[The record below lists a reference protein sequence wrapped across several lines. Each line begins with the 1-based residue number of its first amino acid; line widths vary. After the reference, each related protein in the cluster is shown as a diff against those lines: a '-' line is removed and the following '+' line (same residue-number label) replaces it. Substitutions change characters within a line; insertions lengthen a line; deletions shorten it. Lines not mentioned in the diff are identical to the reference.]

1 MGSVSQQRGA
11 VERTPVSYQLKD
23 GVSFCRVADQTVFL
37 DLSADRYFCL
47 SPVGQQSFDRLVRG
61 ETLAQDDLATLK
73 DLTVVRPITNEA
85 KYDAIT
91 PCLSI
96 DFPQLSLLDED
107 CARPGGLDVV
117 LAASCLVASSVGLRI
132 FGLRTVVAQLSARK
146 IRAAGRIA
154 PTELAKVAGAFARL
168 RYVATERDNCLT
180 RSIAVAGRLTVC
192 GAQPSLVIA
201 VKLQPF
207 GAHAWVQC
215 DKLLVNDRHEFVRDY
230 TPILVI

>member
-1 MGSVSQQRGA
+1 MGSVSQHRGA

-47 SPVGQQSFDRLVRG
+47 SPVGQRSFDRLVRG
-61 ETLAQDDLATLK
+61 ETLAQNDLAILK
-73 DLTVVRPITNEA
+73 NLTVVRLITNEA
-85 KYDAIT
+85 ECVAIT

-96 DFPQLSLLDED
+96 DLPQHSLLDAD
-107 CARPGGLDVV
+107 RARPEGLDVI
-117 LAASCLVASSVGLRI
+117 LAASWLIASSVRLRI
-132 FGLRTVVAQLSARK
+132 FGLRTIVAQLKARK
-146 IRAAGRIA
+146 IGAAGRIE
-154 PTELAKVAGAFARL
+154 PTKLAKVAGAFARL

-180 RSIAVAGRLTVC
+180 RSIAVAGRLTAC

-201 VKLQPF
+201 IKLQPF

-230 TPILVI
+230 TPILII